1 MTTSISPVR
10 AGLTI
15 VKFLFLFSP
24 SVICVDV
31 RLIGSTVPGAGR
43 LEVYYRGEWGTVCD
57 DSWDDGDAWTVC
69 RSLGWSDGKAFGSA
83 TFGRGGGRIW
93 LDDVQCS
100 FFNTDLEQCSH
111 SGWGSHNCNHGED
124 AGVWCVRDGDVIL
137 TGKTSTPHSGRVEV
151 YHSGEFG
158 TVCDDHFDNKDA
170 DVICKMLG
178 YTSGGVAHGNAK
190 YGQGAG
196 RIWLDDLT
204 CSESA
209 TRLDQCGLLNWG
221 THNCGHGEDAGVF
234 CYRGFWETAP
244 CSVTCGIG
252 TQLRFLTCQGFGCVP
267 KSETATCFLMACS
280 VDGQW
285 GSWSSWTSCT
295 VTCGSGTRARSRQC
309 NNPAPAHNGL
319 SCPGDGHES
328 EECTAGITCPVD
340 GQWAHWNGWTSCSV
354 SCEDGTRTRSRRCD
368 NPAPVHNGRF
378 CPGDEQESEGCTAG
392 IMCPIDGAWGLWT
405 SWVSCSASC
414 GYGSRTR
421 SRQCNNPAP
430 AHNGHSCIGD
440 GQESEECTAG
450 IICPIDGQWGLW
462 TEWTVCS
469 VSCENGTR
477 TRSRQCNNPA
487 PAHNGRLCPGDK
499 QTSEDCTV
507 GITCP
512 IDGQWGSW
520 NTWTS
525 CSVSCEN
532 GIRIRYRQCNNPA
545 PAHNG
550 LSCWGDNS
558 NEEECSSGIM
568 CPIDG
573 QWTAWNSWSP
583 CSVSCE
589 DGTRTRSR
597 QCLDPAPAH
606 GGLYCPGDQHDTER
620 CSSGIMCPVDG
631 QWGSW
636 LSWTS
641 CSVSCENGTRTRSRQ
656 CNNPAPAYNGHYCSG
671 DDHDYEGCTAE
682 IMCPIDGQWSEWN
695 GWSLC
700 SVTCEHGSRTR
711 SRQCNNPAPAHNGL
725 SCLGVVN
732 DEEKCSAGIMC
743 PIDGQWGKWNSWS
756 SCSVTCEC
764 GEKMRSRDCDNPN
777 PAHGGMECTGNMSET
792 ASCGIDIL
800 CPGGCGKDHL
810 MCTDKKT
817 CIHVSMSCDS
827 VKQCPDGSDEINCI
841 GRNLLYMPQF
851 QYLFSSD
858 STRMCPCLPW
868 LIITW
873 LSLAVFQ

>member
-340 GQWAHWNGWTSCSV
+340 G
-354 SCEDGTRTRSRRCD
+354 
-368 NPAPVHNGRF
+368 
-378 CPGDEQESEGCTAG
+378 
-392 IMCPIDGAWGLWT
+392 AWGLWT

-568 CPIDG
+568 CPIDGHWGQWNGWTPCSVSCENGTRTRSRQCDNPVPVHNGRPCSGEVHDSEECDAGIVCPIDG